1 MNKEQRDQL
10 ISEVCGAM
18 EEGKATTDDLWDAIF
33 PTLEWC
39 EHELKQ
45 LGFHS
50 NYDELYEIVE
60 TANADSDFPM
70 IPAEALKFRT
80 TTPETDGLEHDERAR
95 IIMALRYRNGY
106 LTPEQTPKQLLR
118 IKDKGILS
126 AESIVTVRCTVTHH
140 FADESEPAIFHVNI
154 TAPASD
160 LDLFLIPYSDNELT
174 DLDIEILHV
183 YQPYISNH
191 DSNLKWL
198 DNIKNL
204 ERDSIFYGSDEE

>member
-1 MNKEQRDQL
+1 MQVVSPRPRDSIILTFLTLFVNIKRKET
-10 ISEVCGAM
+10 A
-18 EEGKATTDDLWDAIF
+18 F
-33 PTLEWC
+33 PT
-39 EHELKQ
+39 HPKRR
-45 LGFHS
+45 GFHAE
-50 NYDELYEIVE
+50 YFDEAVE

-70 IPAEALKFRT
+70 IPDEALKFRT

-95 IIMALRYRNGY
+95 IIMALRYRNRY

-140 FADESEPAIFHVNI
+140 FADESEPAIFQVNI

-160 LDLFLIPYSDNELT
+160 LDLFLIPYSDNALT
-174 DLDIEILHV
+174 DLDLEILHV
-183 YQPYISNH
+183 YQPYIGNH

-204 ERDSIFYGSDEE
+204 EGDRIFYESDDE